1 MAAESAPLQE
11 LPLPPGDPPSLEQ
24 LTALAGEVVRSRGT
38 LYGYDSSTTRAPF
51 AYGLIRGE
59 SNELHFFVRAHLERG
74 VIAELLPVGA
84 PLEFFSQKFE
94 PGDVRWAYGIRKVPS
109 KGSLGSRLEKKR
121 RSRSPRRTLQR
132 RWVSLA
138 DGVSEEVE
146 VDEEGGVPASQ
157 AAEGQASSASK
168 ASMPRTKR
176 WMPLTVDPDSVTVEP
191 PEETDETGAESNLDI
206 PGEVENVQF

>member
-1 MAAESAPLQE
+1 MAAESAPLQ
-11 LPLPPGDPPSLEQ
+11 LPLPPGDPPTSEQ
-24 LTALAGEVVRSRGT
+24 LTAQSEAGRSRGT

-109 KGSLGSRLEKKR
+109 KGSLGSRWPKR
-121 RSRSPRRTLQR
+121 RSRSPKRALQR

-138 DGVSEEVE
+138 DGVSE
-146 VDEEGGVPASQ
+146 
-157 AAEGQASSASK
+157 
-168 ASMPRTKR
+168 R
-176 WMPLTVDPDSVTVEP
+176 
-191 PEETDETGAESNLDI
+191 
-206 PGEVENVQF
+206 